1 VTAGDFFPA
10 LGAFVSKTRKGSF
23 KLEDKF
29 FLTEED

>member
-1 VTAGDFFPA
+1 VTAGIFPRSWS
-10 LGAFVSKTRKGSF
+10 AFISNTRKGSF